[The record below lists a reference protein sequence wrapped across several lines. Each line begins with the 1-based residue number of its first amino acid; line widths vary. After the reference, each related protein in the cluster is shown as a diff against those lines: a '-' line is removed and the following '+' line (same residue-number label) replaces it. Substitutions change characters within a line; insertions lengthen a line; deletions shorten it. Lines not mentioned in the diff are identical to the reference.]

1 MVIGRIMNTQIEKQ
15 NTFSLTPSN
24 LQEAIQY
31 AEILAKSTIVPKH
44 YQNKSGDILVAV
56 QMGAELGLKPIQALQ
71 NIAVINGKP
80 SVYGDA
86 LLALVQINP
95 VFESIEESFDEE
107 TNTAYCTVKR
117 KSGKIKSEYKIS
129 FSEKDARKAGLWGK
143 GGPWTTY
150 PKRMLQMRARGFSLR
165 DKFADV
171 LGGLIT
177 AEEARDIPV
186 DSNTAT
192 MKNVTNEADP
202 QTDKL
207 ISKLDSFLED
217 NNTITISSNKV
228 DELQELVAI
237 SNIPDSTIEKWC
249 HAGNVEK
256 LEELP
261 EDKLIAC
268 IEFVKNRQVDTGVNA
283 VNS

>member
-1 MVIGRIMNTQIEKQ
+1 MNNIVKQ
-15 NTFSLTPSN
+15 QTNSFSLTPSN
-24 LQEAIQY
+24 LQEAIQF

-71 NIAVINGKP
+71 NIAVINGRP

-95 VFESIEESFDEE
+95 VFESIQESFDEE

-117 KSGKIKSEYKIS
+117 KGESEYKVS

-150 PKRMLQMRARGFSLR
+150 PKRMLQMRARGFALR

-177 AEEARDIPV
+177 AEEARDIPTDDNAIKRV
-186 DSNTAT
+186 SEENKAELATNNSSIEKFLSNE
-192 MKNVTNEADP
+192 NEDNS
-202 QTDKL
+202 TETL
-207 ISKLDSFLED
+207 TIEHSKL
-217 NNTITISSNKV
+217 
-228 DELQELVAI
+228 DELQELIAV
-237 SNIPDSTIEKWC
+237 SNMPEDTVERLRNKWC

-268 IEFVKNRQVDTGVNA
+268 IEYVRTKGMQTTVEA
-283 VNS
+283 

>member
-1 MVIGRIMNTQIEKQ
+1 MSNIVKQ
-15 NTFSLTPSN
+15 QTNSFSLTPSN
-24 LQEAIQY
+24 LQEAIQF

-95 VFESIEESFDEE
+95 VFESIEESFDAESMI
-107 TNTAYCTVKR
+107 AKCCVKR
-117 KSGKIKSEYKIS
+117 KGEEEYTAT
-129 FSEKDARKAGLWGK
+129 FSQDDAKKAHLWGK

-150 PKRMLQMRARGFSLR
+150 PKRMLQMRARGFALR

-177 AEEARDIPV
+177 AEEARDIPTDDNAIKTV
-186 DSNTAT
+186 SEENKAELAINSSSID
-192 MKNVTNEADP
+192 MFLENENNC
-202 QTDKL
+202 TETL
-207 ISKLDSFLED
+207 TIEHSKL
-217 NNTITISSNKV
+217 
-228 DELQELVAI
+228 DELQELIAV
-237 SNIPDSTIEKWC
+237 SNIPDETIERLCNKWC

-256 LEELP
+256 LEELS

-268 IEFVKNRQVDTGVNA
+268 IDYIRNKQLETGISA
-283 VNS
+283 GNSC

>member
-1 MVIGRIMNTQIEKQ
+1 MNTQIKKE
-15 NTFSLTPSN
+15 NSFSLTPSN
-24 LQEAIQY
+24 LQEAIQF

-80 SVYGDA
+80 SVYGDS
-86 LLALVQINP
+86 LLALVQTSP
-95 VFESIEESFDEE
+95 VFEDIEESFDEE

-117 KSGKIKSEYKIS
+117 KGESEYKVR

-143 GGPWTTY
+143 SGPWNTY
-150 PKRMLQMRARGFSLR
+150 PKRMLQMRARGFALR

-177 AEEARDIPV
+177 AEEARDIPTDDNAIKTV
-186 DSNTAT
+186 SEENKAELATNNSTIDKFLSN
-192 MKNVTNEADP
+192 KNEDNSTE
-202 QTDKL
+202 TL
-207 ISKLDSFLED
+207 TIEHSKL
-217 NNTITISSNKV
+217 
-228 DELQELVAI
+228 DELQELIAV
-237 SNIPDSTIEKWC
+237 SNMPDETIERLRNKWC

-268 IEFVKNRQVDTGVNA
+268 IEYVRNKGMEASVEA
-283 VNS
+283 

>member
-1 MVIGRIMNTQIEKQ
+1 MSNIVKQ
-15 NTFSLTPSN
+15 QTNSFSLTPSN
-24 LQEAIQY
+24 LQEAIQF

-95 VFESIEESFDEE
+95 VFESIKESFDEE
-107 TNTAYCTVKR
+107 INTAYCTVKR
-117 KSGKIKSEYKIS
+117 KGESEYKVS
-129 FSEKDARKAGLWGK
+129 FNQEDAKKAGLWGK
-143 GGPWTTY
+143 SGPWTTY
-150 PKRMLQMRARGFSLR
+150 PKRMLQMRARGFALR

-177 AEEARDIPV
+177 AEEARDIPIES
-186 DSNTAT
+186 DNTVKVVSKDNKPEAAT
-192 MKNVTNEADP
+192 LSSTIDKFLDNEDNS
-202 QTDKL
+202 TETL
-207 ISKLDSFLED
+207 TIEHSKL
-217 NNTITISSNKV
+217 
-228 DELQELVAI
+228 DELQELIAV
-237 SNIPDSTIEKWC
+237 SNIPDTTINKWC
-249 HAGNVEK
+249 NAGNVEK

-268 IEFVKNRQVDTGVNA
+268 INYVRDKGMQGSQDTLNTC
-283 VNS
+283 

>member
-1 MVIGRIMNTQIEKQ
+1 MNNIVKQ
-15 NTFSLTPSN
+15 QTNSFSLTPSN
-24 LQEAIQY
+24 LQEAIQF
-31 AEILAKSTIVPKH
+31 AEILAKSTVVPKH

-117 KSGKIKSEYKIS
+117 KGESEYKVS

-150 PKRMLQMRARGFSLR
+150 PKRMLQMRARGFALR

-177 AEEARDIPV
+177 AEEARDIPTDDNAIKTV
-186 DSNTAT
+186 SEDNKAEAATPSSTIDKFLRNENEDSSTET
-192 MKNVTNEADP
+192 LTIEH
-202 QTDKL
+202 
-207 ISKLDSFLED
+207 SKL
-217 NNTITISSNKV
+217 
-228 DELQELVAI
+228 DELQELITV
-237 SNIPDSTIEKWC
+237 SNIPEETIERLCNKWC
-249 HAGNVEK
+249 HAGNVET

-261 EDKLIAC
+261 EDKLMAC
-268 IEFVKNRQVDTGVNA
+268 IEYVRNKGMQASVEA
-283 VNS
+283 

>member
-1 MVIGRIMNTQIEKQ
+1 MNTQIKKE
-15 NTFSLTPSN
+15 NSFSLTPSN
-24 LQEAIQY
+24 LQEAIQF

-95 VFESIEESFDEE
+95 VFENIEESFDEE

-117 KSGKIKSEYKIS
+117 KGESEYKVS

-150 PKRMLQMRARGFSLR
+150 PKRMLQMRARGFALR

-177 AEEARDIPV
+177 AEEARDYP
-186 DSNTAT
+186 T
-192 MKNVTNEADP
+192 
-202 QTDKL
+202 
-207 ISKLDSFLED
+207 ED
-217 NNTITISSNKV
+217 NAIKTVSEESRSEETTTSPALDKFLDNENKDTGETLIIDNSRV
-228 DELQELVAI
+228 DELQELIAV
-237 SNIPDSTIEKWC
+237 SNIPDETIERLRNKWC

-268 IEFVKNRQVDTGVNA
+268 IEYVRTKGMQASVEA
-283 VNS
+283 